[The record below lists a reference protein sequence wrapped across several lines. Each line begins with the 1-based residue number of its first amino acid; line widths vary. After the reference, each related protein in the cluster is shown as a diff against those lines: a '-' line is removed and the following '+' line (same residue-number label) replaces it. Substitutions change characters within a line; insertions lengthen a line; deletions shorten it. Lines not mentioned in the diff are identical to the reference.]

1 MDYELIFEDFGFRF
15 LNKEFQRD
23 DLGSGVKVKELRA
36 LLKILE
42 SLSMIFFATIS
53 DAVSSVNCRINVG
66 RCRFLYPQKD
76 IFIRRFLFTL
86 LLHVLY
92 RLWYFSYHVMNNVIH
107 IKMTIILQLFNS
119 ANNMNNSQITVCR

>member
-23 DLGSGVKVKELRA
+23 DLESGVKVKELRA
-36 LLKILE
+36 SLKILE
-42 SLSMIFFATIS
+42 SLSMIFLATIS
-53 DAVSSVNCRINVG
+53 DTVSSVICRINVG
-66 RCRFLYPQKD
+66 RCRFFYPQKD

-119 ANNMNNSQITVCR
+119 ANNMNNSQIMVCR